1 MEDLRASRAW
11 TGPLA
16 PEAATERIT
25 VFLRRVYGWMCVGLA
40 VTALVAFQVA
50 SSPAM
55 LRQLVG
61 NQLLFVGLILAELG
75 LVFYLSSR
83 AERLA
88 AGTATLLF
96 VVYAAL
102 NGVTLSVVLL
112 AYTGQSV
119 TNTFVVTAGMFGAM
133 ALYGSTTKRSLAGVG
148 QFLFMGL
155 IGLVLASLVGL
166 FWHNSALQFVIAAAG
181 VLVFT
186 GLSAWDAQRLK
197 RMALATQEGHAG
209 AVAIVGAL
217 ALYLDFLNL
226 FLSLLRLFGT
236 RRE

>member
-1 MEDLRASRAW
+1 MDDSRIVERW
-11 TGPLA
+11 TTPTSPA
-16 PEAATERIT
+16 VAAERIT
-25 VFLRRVYGWMCVGLA
+25 AFLRKVYGWMGLGLA

-50 SSPAM
+50 SSPAL

-61 NQLLFVGLILAELG
+61 TPLLFFGLILAELG
-75 LVFYLSSR
+75 LVVFLSAR
-83 AERLA
+83 ADRLA
-88 AGTATLLF
+88 VGTATLLF
-96 VVYAAL
+96 LGYAAL

-119 TNTFVVTAGMFGAM
+119 TNTFVVAAGMFGAM
-133 ALYGSTTKRSLAGVG
+133 ALYGSATTRSLAGIWH
-148 QFLFMGL
+148 FLFMGL
-155 IGLVLASLVGL
+155 IGLLLASLAGF
-166 FWHNSALQFVIAAAG
+166 FWNNNTLQFVIAAVG

-197 RMALATQEGHAG
+197 QMALVTPEGHTS

>member
-1 MEDLRASRAW
+1 MDNSRVASALTR
-11 TGPLA
+11 PLS
-16 PEAATERIT
+16 PDAATERIT
-25 VFLRRVYGWMCVGLA
+25 AFLRKVYGWMGLGLA

-55 LRQLVG
+55 LRHVVG
-61 NQLLFVGLILAELG
+61 NQMLFFGLILAELG
-75 LVFYLSSR
+75 LVFYLSAR
-83 AERLA
+83 ADRLA

-96 VVYAAL
+96 LAYAAL

-155 IGLVLASLVGL
+155 VGLVLASLVGL
-166 FWHNSALQFVIAAAG
+166 FWHNSALQFVISAVG

-197 RMALATQEGHAG
+197 QMALVTPEGHTS
-209 AVAIVGAL
+209 AVAIGGAL

>member
-1 MEDLRASRAW
+1 MDDSRVSRAW
-11 TGPLA
+11 TGPLSA
-16 PEAATERIT
+16 DAATERIT
-25 VFLRRVYGWMCVGLA
+25 AFLRKVYGWMCLGLA
-40 VTALVAFQVA
+40 VTAVVAFQMA

-61 NQLLFVGLILAELG
+61 NQLLFFGLILAELG
-75 LVFYLSSR
+75 LVFYLSAR
-83 AERLA
+83 AARLA

-96 VVYAAL
+96 MAYAAL

-166 FWHNSALQFVIAAAG
+166 VWHNNALQFVIAAVG

-197 RMALATQEGHAG
+197 QMALATPEGPTG

-217 ALYLDFLNL
+217 TLYLDFLNL